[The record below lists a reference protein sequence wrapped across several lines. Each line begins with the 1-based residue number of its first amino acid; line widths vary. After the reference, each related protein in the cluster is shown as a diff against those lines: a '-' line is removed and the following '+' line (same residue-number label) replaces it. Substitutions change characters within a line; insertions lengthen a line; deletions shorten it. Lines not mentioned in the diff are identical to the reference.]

1 MPDVTTSPRVSFTLD
16 EGGKSLRWVHQCESE
31 TGHWWLAETG
41 NDRPALLPL
50 HYTDSYRG
58 GTAHWDLVQPEPL
71 TVTPSILCDECG
83 VHGFITNG
91 EWVPA

>member
-1 MPDVTTSPRVSFTLD
+1 MPDVTTSPRVSFALD
-16 EGGKSLRWVHQCESE
+16 EGGKNLRWVHQCETE
-31 TGHWWLAETG
+31 TGRWWLAETG

-50 HYTDSYRG
+50 DLARWT
-58 GTAHWDLVQPEPL
+58 LVQTEPL

-83 VHGFITNG
+83 VHGFISNG